1 MARLAVLGFL
11 AWFVFLHGSLAETKA
26 RVEVIYRENCASCHG
41 PAMEGGIGGSLA
53 DGVWKHGSSDAEIAT
68 LIAAGNP
75 DAGMPA
81 FEKTLSPEMIRA
93 LVVYIREKEMSFQH
107 GSKEAA
113 RKLPAGPVATK
124 YAKIV
129 VEPVATSGLETP
141 WALAFLPDGR
151 KLVTERPGRL
161 RMFDSAWKLAPEPVS
176 NTPRV
181 VTGSQGG
188 LLDVAP
194 APDFE
199 TSGWIYLSYSAP
211 SPENPKIAMT
221 KISRGRLSRNEWI
234 DEQTIF
240 EVDSKHFTES
250 GRHYG
255 SRIVFDSGHV
265 FFAIGDRG
273 EQNKAQDLS
282 VPNGKIF
289 RVLLDGKIP
298 ADNPFA
304 DRQDALAGV
313 WSYGHRNPQGLAVDP
328 RDHSI
333 YETEHGPRGGDEFN
347 QIRKGG
353 NFGWPLV
360 CFGMNYDGTPLT
372 ALTVKEGIE
381 APLHNWTPSIA
392 TSGLAFYDGEKF
404 PEWKNDFFVGG
415 LRGGLHRLRLRDG
428 KVIED
433 EVVLEGVGRV
443 RDVRSGPDG
452 LVYVVL
458 NSPDMIV
465 RLVPADS
472 ESMAAK

>member
-1 MARLAVLGFL
+1 V
-11 AWFVFLHGSLAETKA
+11 
-26 RVEVIYRENCASCHG
+26 
-41 PAMEGGIGGSLA
+41 
-53 DGVWKHGSSDAEIAT
+53 
-68 LIAAGNP
+68 
-75 DAGMPA
+75 
-81 FEKTLSPEMIRA
+81 
-93 LVVYIREKEMSFQH
+93 
-107 GSKEAA
+107 
-113 RKLPAGPVATK
+113 
-124 YAKIV
+124 
-129 VEPVATSGLETP
+129 
-141 WALAFLPDGR
+141 
-151 KLVTERPGRL
+151 
-161 RMFDSAWKLAPEPVS
+161 
-176 NTPRV
+176 
-181 VTGSQGG
+181 
-188 LLDVAP
+188 
-194 APDFE
+194 
-199 TSGWIYLSYSAP
+199 
-211 SPENPKIAMT
+211 
-221 KISRGRLSRNEWI
+221 
-234 DEQTIF
+234 
-240 EVDSKHFTES
+240 
-250 GRHYG
+250 
-255 SRIVFDSGHV
+255 
-265 FFAIGDRG
+265 
-273 EQNKAQDLS
+273 
-282 VPNGKIF
+282 
-289 RVLLDGKIP
+289 
-298 ADNPFA
+298 
-304 DRQDALAGV
+304 
-313 WSYGHRNPQGLAVDP
+313 VDP

-433 EVVLEGVGRV
+433 EVVLEGVGRI